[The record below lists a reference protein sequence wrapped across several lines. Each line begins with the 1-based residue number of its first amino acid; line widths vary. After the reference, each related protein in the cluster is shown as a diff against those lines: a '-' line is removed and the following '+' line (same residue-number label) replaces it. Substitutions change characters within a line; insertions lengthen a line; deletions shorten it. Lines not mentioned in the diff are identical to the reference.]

1 MRRILTILLLMLS
14 LTASATNYYI
24 STTGNNSNAGT
35 FASPWATWAKLET
48 VTLLPGDT
56 VYIRGGTYRS
66 EKGNSVS
73 VHVRWNSKNGTAG
86 NPICIWAYP
95 GEAPILNMDNITTT
109 RSASVIEVSSCSY
122 LHIKGLRVTGFAQ
135 PNSSISLVN
144 WYIAAVTNSIIENC
158 RADHSGMY
166 GFAFGNGC
174 NTIDVIN
181 CDVDHLYDISEG
193 GANGFNITGGST
205 ATNIFFKGCRAWF
218 TSDDGWDFFSA
229 DGYVTFD
236 NCWSFWNGY
245 KPDFTE
251 CINGDGVG
259 FKVGPTVTN
268 QTTARIIMRNCLA
281 VQNKVSGFN
290 QNTVTTYNPVILYNN
305 VSYKN
310 GIIGYMFG
318 WGPDGGTPS
327 IFRNNI
333 SYMDGS
339 TFVGETVDI
348 HDHNTWNGGVFVN
361 AADFISLDP
370 TGMDGPR
377 QADGSLPVLNFLKL
391 VSTSDLIDAGIFV
404 GLPYSGQAP
413 DIGAYEYNAA
423 ITDPE
428 LGTTFAID
436 KNGNPM
442 VDKNGRI
449 MIIQ

>member
-1 MRRILTILLLMLS
+1 MRRILTILFLTLS
-14 LTASATNYYI
+14 LTGWGATYYI
-24 STTGNNSNAGT
+24 ATTGNDANAGT
-35 FASPWATWAKLET
+35 SASPWASWSKIESVSLS
-48 VTLLPGDT
+48 PGDT
-56 VYIRGGTYRS
+56 VYIMGGTYRTTKAS
-66 EKGNSVS
+66 SVS
-73 VHVRWNSKNGTAG
+73 THVLWTGFNGTSG
-86 NPICIWAYP
+86 DVIYIGAYP
-95 GEAPILNMDNITTT
+95 GEAPILNMDDITT
-109 RSASVIEVSSCSY
+109 SVSTLALALTNSSY
-122 LHIKGLRVTGFAQ
+122 VHIKGLRVTGLAQ
-135 PNSSISLVN
+135 PSAEIDLANIYLSN
-144 WYIAAVTNSIIENC
+144 VTYSTIENC

-166 GFAFGNGC
+166 GFTFGNGC
-174 NTIDVIN
+174 NTIYVTN

-423 ITDPE
+423 IPDPE

-449 MIIQ
+449 IIIQ